1 MEKNYITSPCQYKVP
16 NEVEKDKPEK
26 KKNKPCTFAAS
37 LSAHPTRTRRRP
49 MAAQPLLSIHDTQ
62 PHEPSRLDLSRPCP
76 TTPIQPSVPA
86 HLSLYT
92 RVPPAPHTFLDHAV
106 SLSSLPGR
114 GPMPWARRQARPACH
129 PAPFPLWLAP
139 DAARGELESSPSR
152 TPISRCQANA
162 LALPL

>member
-37 LSAHPTRTRRRP
+37 LSAHPTRRRP

-86 HLSLYT
+86 HPL
-92 RVPPAPHTFLDHAV
+92 
-106 SLSSLPGR
+106 LPT
-114 GPMPWARRQARPACH
+114 
-129 PAPFPLWLAP
+129 
-139 DAARGELESSPSR
+139 PS
-152 TPISRCQANA
+152 
-162 LALPL
+162 